1 MTGKKMPDGKQRNNT
16 KAPPPTPLLKA
27 GVPLDWWF
35 IFKFNAAEEPEP
47 SLPTGSDGVFD
58 KPGWKDPSYETRP
71 RKHSQHFVGA
81 SSETPEL
88 RHMKGYLGTSRDD
101 PLGATFAQVYDGD
114 TYYVLWNDQFYDDP
128 KATQLEPWGH
138 SKGMLAWNE
147 DGEGFVLQVSTP
159 SWPASGNHRFPRQT
173 DGNTLGY
180 IRDDDVEV
188 SQHFFATR
196 LTKDDLL
203 MVLRAM
209 KNADVVTGVSTAK
222 DWKARPR
229 VKENGKPLDPPLP
242 DALPPPPDPRQLVNN
257 GGPKDVQAAVKRLL
271 DPPEDD
277 EQERQACLV
286 QTLSNGMKLVSKNA
300 RYAVPPWQLVSA
312 VLGGVDLRVASWW
325 SEPGIFSTSREH
337 PTPGCWH
344 PDLGTPGAV
353 EIALTGDWKGPER
366 TEPLGFRGIPSPDG
380 NHAKVGV
387 STGKGV
393 NLAIFGD
400 MNQMGA
406 WCPDGYEPGQ
416 TCDVHQNGRGGM
428 FYAVENAD
436 LCSSVRRLLKGD
448 SVPLDSP
455 ARRKKGGW
463 SAAGKGEPNE
473 E

>member
-1 MTGKKMPDGKQRNNT
+1 MTRSPSSRSEKKP
-16 KAPPPTPLLKA
+16 APSPLLRA

-47 SLPTGSDGVFD
+47 SLPTGSDGIFD
-58 KPGWKDPSYETRP
+58 KSGWKDPGYETRP

-88 RHMKGYLGTSRDD
+88 RHMKGYLGTSRED

-114 TYYVLWNDQFYDDP
+114 TFYVLWNDQFYDDP
-128 KATQLEPWGH
+128 HATLLEPWGH
-138 SKGMLAWNE
+138 SKGLLAWNE

-159 SWPASGNHRFPRQT
+159 SWPASGNHRFPRRT

-203 MVLRAM
+203 MVLRAL

-222 DWKARPR
+222 EWNGRSR
-229 VKENGKPLDPPLP
+229 VKESGRPLDPPLP
-242 DALPPPPDPRQLVNN
+242 EPLPSPPDPRQVVNN
-257 GGPKDVQAAVKRLL
+257 GGPKAVQAAVNRLL

-277 EQERQACLV
+277 EKERQACLV

-325 SEPGIFSTSREH
+325 AEPGIFSTTREH
-337 PTPGCWH
+337 ATPGCWH

-387 STGKGV
+387 STGDGV
-393 NLAIFGD
+393 NLAVFGD

-416 TCDVHQNGRGGM
+416 TCDMHQNGRGGL

-436 LCSSVRRLLKGD
+436 LCHSVRRLLKGE

-473 E
+473 G

>member
-1 MTGKKMPDGKQRNNT
+1 MTDNARPESHHASSKKRP
-16 KAPPPTPLLKA
+16 APGPLVKA
-27 GVPLDWWF
+27 GEPVDWWF

-47 SLPTGSDGVFD
+47 ALPTGSEGIFD
-58 KPGWKDPSYETRP
+58 KPGWKDPDYETRP
-71 RKHSQHFVGA
+71 HRHSQHFVGA
-81 SSETPEL
+81 SSKTPEL
-88 RHMKGYLGTSRDD
+88 QHMKGYLGTSRED

-114 TYYVLWNDQFYDDP
+114 YYYVLWNDQFYDDP
-128 KATQLEPWGH
+128 HATMLDPWGH

-180 IRDDDVEV
+180 VRDDDVEV

-209 KNADVVTGVSTAK
+209 KNADVVTGVSTAREWK
-222 DWKARPR
+222 DRSR
-229 VKENGKPLDPPLP
+229 VKESGKPLDPPLP
-242 DALPPPPDPRQLVNN
+242 DPLPAPPDPRQVVNN
-257 GGPKDVQAAVKRLL
+257 GGPKDVQAAVNRLL
-271 DPPEDD
+271 ESPEDD
-277 EQERQACLV
+277 ETERRACLV

-312 VLGGVDLRVASWW
+312 VLDGVDLRVASWW
-325 SEPGIFSTSREH
+325 AAPGIFSTERRH
-337 PTPGCWH
+337 ATPGCWH

-353 EIALTGDWKGPER
+353 QIALSGQWTYHGH
-366 TEPLGFRGIPSPDG
+366 TYVLCFRGIPSPDG
-380 NHAKVGV
+380 NHAKIGV
-387 STGKGV
+387 STAPGV
-393 NLAIFGD
+393 NLSIFGD

-406 WCPDGYEPGQ
+406 WCPDGYEKGQ
-416 TCDVHQNGRGGM
+416 TCDVHQNGRGGL

-436 LCSSVRRLLKGD
+436 LCASVQGLLKGK

-455 ARRKKGGW
+455 ERRRHGGW
-463 SAAGKGEPNE
+463 SPATERTKAHD
-473 E
+473 